1 MVVGAVVLLSAL
13 TLLGLILQY
22 NQEGGLRITREG
34 PQSQVDDYLSAL
46 IEPVSID
53 SLGGRALLSVT
64 FTSHGSLTDDGGRL
78 RQPVRV
84 VVTTADSTTTS
95 VLRAGAPPGFGTV
108 TVPISLDGTAADYP
122 FDVFE
127 GQFIIGA
134 YREETGGSEDSAP
147 TAIPVATEAAGG
159 LYGWT
164 TSIDLPAG
172 ATLASPQQ
180 WNVTGILSLSFERT
194 FTTRLF
200 ALVLLA
206 LIGLVAGAS
215 LYTSVLV
222 AAFRRPMEAIMLA
235 WTASIVFAL
244 PVLRNAL
251 PGAPPI
257 GAAIDVFLFFWAL
270 LAAMAALVLATVTW
284 LRVRAAELSAVATP
298 GAIDP
303 DRPDR
308 PGARPS

>member
-1 MVVGAVVLLSAL
+1 MAVVGAVVLLSVL
-13 TLLGLILQY
+13 TLLGLILLY

-34 PQSQVDDYLSAL
+34 SAATVDDYLSAL

-53 SLGGRALLSVT
+53 SLGDRALLAVT
-64 FTSHGSLTDDGGRL
+64 FTSHGSLTDDAGRL

-84 VVTTADSTTTS
+84 VITTADSTTTS

-108 TVPISLDGTAADYP
+108 TVPVSLDGTAADYP

-134 YREETGGSEDSAP
+134 YQEAAAGSEDSAP
-147 TAIPVATEAAGG
+147 TAIPVTMDAAGG

-164 TSIDLPAG
+164 TTIDLPAG
-172 ATLASPQQ
+172 ATLAPAQQ
-180 WNVTGILSLSFERT
+180 WDLTGIMTLSFERT

-200 ALVLLA
+200 ALVLLT
-206 LIGLVAGAS
+206 LMGLVAAAS

-284 LRVRAAELSAVATP
+284 LRVRAAELR
-298 GAIDP
+298 DP
-303 DRPDR
+303 ARPDPAP
-308 PGARPS
+308 PGPARPPGSP